1 MIQFQKIS
9 IAFPRKFNGNSKEEG
24 VKWNEWKSIGKVT
37 LVAIFVLWFIIIIN
51 FFFCIKRRIRA
62 VLAEKDIISWGR
74 AEVVI
79 KLIDRGHGVDDSVDA
94 ARNCGDLQRSLRYL
108 QQECPLCVDVYPMSQ
123 VCLPYTSSLL
133 IAQYLLSYLCN
144 GYPLYHPIVF
154 HILMF

>member
-1 MIQFQKIS
+1 MGI
-9 IAFPRKFNGNSKEEG
+9 PRKKGL
-24 VKWNEWKSIGKVT
+24 NEMNEKVLAKSHWWPFLCYDSSLLSI
-37 LVAIFVLWFIIIIN
+37 

-62 VLAEKDIISWGR
+62 VFAEKDIISWGR